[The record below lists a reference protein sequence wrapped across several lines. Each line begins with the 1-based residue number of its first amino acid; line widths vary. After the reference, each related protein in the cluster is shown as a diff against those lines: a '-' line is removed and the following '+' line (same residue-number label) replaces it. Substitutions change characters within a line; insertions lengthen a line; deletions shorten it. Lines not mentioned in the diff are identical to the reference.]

1 MNDEVKIPD
10 RRGSERFS
18 LVLEIEW
25 EGRNGRF
32 DGTVS
37 DISASG
43 CFVLTG
49 VEVSDGE
56 TVKLYLPMGDGMKA
70 QFSGQITNHEDEI
83 GFAVRFDPL
92 SIAQKNVLSALRAQK
107 KD

>member
-1 MNDEVKIPD
+1 MKEE
-10 RRGSERFS
+10 RRNSERFS
-18 LVLEIEW
+18 LVLDIEW
-25 EGRNGRF
+25 EGKKGRF
-32 DGTVS
+32 GGTVG

-70 QFSGQITNHEDEI
+70 QFSGQIANHEDEI
-83 GFAVRFDPL
+83 GFAVKFSPL

-107 KD
+107 SEA